1 MESSHDTP
9 SISHLDSSRLKCS
22 FHGITVLKP
31 SHSGDLHPVKLEI
44 EDNCLTSQTDE
55 LAIISDKIKSVSSR
69 SRPLKSGMYNN
80 SITEL
85 KKPKSRKAI
94 RSADTSYIS
103 KNVSF
108 VSTSED
114 FNEPSTSTL
123 PAVISPSPSLP
134 TTHPSTPST
143 VYTRYMPTTGPTSL
157 TPKQR
162 TAVLHFNLRH
172 LIPKA
177 DTSYT
182 TPSLPHAL
190 SLPASATVPPFKPS
204 SALQLSEPETVSQQ
218 DILHVQPAGLQ
229 LQYPEDE
236 PQVKEICTGN
246 PPAVVTEASSFE
258 EERHSGDDEMG
269 MEVDM
274 PEGPEPGGTAMD
286 MVSTDVEMAEA
297 EEDTHQNTLETSME
311 TATAAG
317 QLLSD
322 SADMAVHEAE
332 ATEPPSQLAQAE
344 APADVVASPPSIAK
358 PIDTEPPRVPQKE
371 KVKAPSSLF
380 IPKKP
385 HRPISK
391 ASSVKNAR
399 PRTRSPSHELSRK
412 PKNWACTPRREIL
425 GPRAPQTAFRP
436 PLLSAAKRGRQRT
449 LHMENYRIQDD
460 HNAKH
465 PQQQPA
471 PSGLVDKMANT
482 LVAALTSLRSVLL
495 LSEEDIAARSGEV
508 QKALRHAS
516 SALDDFWGNK
526 RFISLDFLRSRQD
539 LLTAV
544 GSFAGFEE
552 SESWPSRARELKRK
566 AEELDSVWRER
577 FQLGP

>member
-1 MESSHDTP
+1 M
-9 SISHLDSSRLKCS
+9 SHLDSSRLKCL

-31 SHSGDLHPVKLEI
+31 SYSGDLQPVKLEI
-44 EDNCLTSQTDE
+44 DDNCLTSQTDE
-55 LAIISDKIKSVSSR
+55 LAIISDKVKPVSFSR
-69 SRPLKSGMYNN
+69 SKPLKSGMCNN
-80 SITEL
+80 STTEL
-85 KKPKSRKAI
+85 RKLKSRQAI
-94 RSADTSYIS
+94 HSADTSYIS

-108 VSTSED
+108 ASASED

-123 PAVISPSPSLP
+123 SVFTSSSPSPP
-134 TTHPSTPST
+134 TSYPSTPST
-143 VYTRYMPTTGPTSL
+143 VYTRYMPTTGPSSL
-157 TPKQR
+157 TPEQR
-162 TAVLHFNLRH
+162 TAVLCFNLRH
-172 LIPKA
+172 LVPKT

-182 TPSLPHAL
+182 TPSLLHAL
-190 SLPASATVPPFKPS
+190 SLPAPATVPPFKPR
-204 SALQLSEPETVSQQ
+204 SALQLPEPETVSQQ
-218 DILHVQPAGLQ
+218 DILHIQPAGLQ

-236 PQVKEICTGN
+236 PQVEEISTGN
-246 PPAVVTEASSFE
+246 PPAVVTEASSSE
-258 EERHSGDDEMG
+258 EERHSGDEMG
-269 MEVDM
+269 MDVDM
-274 PEGPEPGGTAMD
+274 PEPGGTAMD
-286 MVSTDVEMAEA
+286 MDSIDVEMTEA
-297 EEDTHQNTLETSME
+297 EEDTHQNTPETSME

-322 SADMAVHEAE
+322 SADMTVHEAE
-332 ATEPPSQLAQAE
+332 VTELPSQLAQTE
-344 APADVVASPPSIAK
+344 APADVVASPPSIPN

-380 IPKKP
+380 IPKKS

-391 ASSVKNAR
+391 ASFAKNAR
-399 PRTRSPSHELSRK
+399 PRTRSPSHEPSRK

-495 LSEEDIAARSGEV
+495 LSGEDTAARPGEV

-526 RFISLDFLRSRQD
+526 KFISLDFLRSRQD

-544 GSFAGFEE
+544 GSFTGSEE
-552 SESWPSRARELKRK
+552 TELWPSGARELKRK